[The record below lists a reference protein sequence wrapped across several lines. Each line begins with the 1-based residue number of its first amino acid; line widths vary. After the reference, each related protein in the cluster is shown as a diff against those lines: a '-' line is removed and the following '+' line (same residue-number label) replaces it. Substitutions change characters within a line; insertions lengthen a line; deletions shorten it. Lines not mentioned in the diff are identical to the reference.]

1 MTRCVVG
8 GHIGRL
14 GSAVASIWSFSRVET
29 SRCFGVVQ
37 RRRSASRG
45 HLESSTFKE
54 GAGSTEFADL
64 STLVFEEC
72 RRARRLG
79 RIDWHC
85 SRDRHVVYGRQR
97 LTDSQSLRPYTFTLP
112 LLTFDP
118 LSLASQVVELWN
130 RSRCFEPRGFVFAA
144 ISRGAVAVRSL
155 ACALL
160 CARHLSF
167 APSLSYHCFRTI
179 ALART
184 IALSRHRSLVPSKG
198 AV

>member
-1 MTRCVVG
+1 MKIPPAKSGLQRSSAPAVNATQSCHLVILPVHFTPNRASTARAAMPGRGSDGCACGRRTDALQSHRHMTRCVVG

-14 GSAVASIWSFSRVET
+14 GSAVASIWSFSGVET

-79 RIDWHC
+79 RIGT
-85 SRDRHVVYGRQR
+85 V
-97 LTDSQSLRPYTFTLP
+97 
-112 LLTFDP
+112 
-118 LSLASQVVELWN
+118 
-130 RSRCFEPRGFVFAA
+130 
-144 ISRGAVAVRSL
+144 
-155 ACALL
+155 
-160 CARHLSF
+160 
-167 APSLSYHCFRTI
+167 
-179 ALART
+179 
-184 IALSRHRSLVPSKG
+184 LVTSSCM
-198 AV
+198 